1 MIARWAIPLAMLV
14 VAASTVPPVISAAAQ
29 TYPSRTIT
37 IISPFATGGTTDL
50 IGRIIA
56 ERIRAS
62 LGHPVIVENV
72 TGANG
77 SIGVGRVA
85 RAPGDGYTLDVGQLS
100 THVTNG
106 ALYQLPYDLITDF
119 EPISLVGSIPTVITA
134 KKAVPASDL
143 KELIAWLK
151 ANPNKPS
158 QGVAG
163 VGSTTHILGVLFQK
177 ATGTR
182 FQFVPYR
189 GTAPAMQDLVAGNI
203 DLVLSD
209 PISALPQVQART
221 IKAYAVTA
229 GNRLSIMP
237 DIPTVDE
244 AGLPGF
250 HMMNWYAIFAP
261 KRTPKNI
268 IEKLNAVVVDALGDP
283 TVRARFAEQG
293 VEIFPRDQQTP
304 EALRALQ
311 KADIEKWWPIIKAAN
326 IKAQ

>member
-1 MIARWAIPLAMLV
+1 MKFPRRKFLRLAAG
-14 VAASTVPPVISAAAQ
+14 VAALPAFSCVAGAQ
-29 TYPSRTIT
+29 AYLTRPIT
-37 IISPFATGGTTDL
+37 IISPFAAGGTTDL

-56 ERIRAS
+56 ERMRAS
-62 LGHPVIVENV
+62 LGQPVIVENV

-85 RAPGDGYTLDVGQLS
+85 RAPGDGYTLEIGQLS

-189 GTAPAMQDLVAGNI
+189 GTAAAMQDLVAGNI

-221 IKAYAVTA
+221 SRPTPSLLATA
-229 GNRLSIMP
+229 CQSCRTFRPWTKP
-237 DIPTVDE
+237 DCRSFI
-244 AGLPGF
+244 
-250 HMMNWYAIFAP
+250 
-261 KRTPKNI
+261 
-268 IEKLNAVVVDALGDP
+268 
-283 TVRARFAEQG
+283 
-293 VEIFPRDQQTP
+293 
-304 EALRALQ
+304 
-311 KADIEKWWPIIKAAN
+311 
-326 IKAQ
+326 